1 MGNFLPLD
9 GLRCSG
15 NGKKMRRG
23 WIFLAVGLFGCP
35 STFDAEKPACVGAQ
49 ALSTDG
55 IHGDTLPAKTIVFTF
70 DDGPASRTGELS
82 TYLKGQGIKAT
93 FFVNNN
99 DQQKDYLGVL
109 PQIAADGHLIGDH
122 TKNHPDLTTLTAQ
135 QIVDEVTDV
144 DTLITPYVKNG
155 RWFFRAPFLAYD
167 MNVYNAL
174 QATALKKY
182 VGHIDADIGDD
193 YILPDQAADVACW
206 QDKQVSTKSCG
217 DLYVKDVEAHA
228 PGIVL
233 MHDADYGNSTNTN
246 LTVGI
251 GNTIDMVKYIVP
263 ILKAKGYTFV
273 SVEAIP
279 AVAAQLPA
287 IPDAGPDAA
296 SDAATEGGAS
306 SSSGGSSSGASSS
319 SGAGSSS
326 GITPADAGDPC
337 PPSTTTASKRNRR
350 LSH

>member
-1 MGNFLPLD
+1 
-9 GLRCSG
+9 
-15 NGKKMRRG
+15 MRWS
-23 WIFLAVGLFGCP
+23 WICVAVAAPVLGACP
-35 STFDAEKPACVGAQ
+35 SSFDSEKPACVGAQ
-49 ALSTDG
+49 ALSVDA

-82 TYLKGQGIKAT
+82 TYLKGQGITAT
-93 FFVNNN
+93 FFVNDN
-99 DQQKDYLGVL
+99 DQQKNYLGVL
-109 PQIAADGHLIGDH
+109 PQVAADGHLIGDH

-155 RWFFRAPFLAYD
+155 RWFFRAPYLAYD

-182 VGHIDADIGDD
+182 IGHIDADIGDD

-206 QDKQVSTKSCG
+206 QDKKVSTKSCG

-233 MHDADYGNSTNTN
+233 MHDADYGDSANTN
-246 LTVGI
+246 LTTGI

-287 IPDAGPDAA
+287 IPDAGPDATT
-296 SDAATEGGAS
+296 DAAPEAGAS
-306 SSSGGSSSGASSS
+306 SSSSSSGATTSS

-326 GITPADAGDPC
+326 GIAAADAGDPC